1 MKLNGS
7 EIIMECLLE
16 QGVDTVFGY
25 PGGAVLNIYDALYKY
40 SDKIRHILT
49 AHEQGAAH
57 AADGYARAT
66 GKPSVVIATSGPGAT
81 NLVTGLA
88 TAYMDSV
95 PVIAITGNVATDLLG
110 RDSFQEIDITGIT
123 MPITKHNYIVK
134 DIEALADTIRSAF
147 KIATT
152 GRKGPVLIDIPKD
165 ISAKVCEYTY
175 KKAECTGNSR
185 HDSDI
190 DENKINKLA
199 EMILNSDRPMIYAG
213 GGVISSGAWDEL
225 RSLAETNSIPV
236 SQSIMGLSCF
246 PASSPL
252 NMGMIG
258 MHGSIASNKASVE
271 CDLMIVAG
279 ARFSDRVAGDRTHFA
294 PNAKLIHIDI
304 DEAEFNKN
312 VSCNMY
318 LKGDMKLILRKLNSA
333 IQALGI
339 SSPPRKNWLEKISEW
354 KELDKLTPIKMLQD
368 KDYVNPYLVIK
379 SLHDYCPDA
388 YVATDVGQHQMWTTQ
403 YFGFEK
409 PQHLIT
415 SGGLGTMGFGLG
427 AAIGAQVG
435 EPDSRVILVTSDGSF
450 HMNMN
455 ELTTVSSYNLPIVIV
470 LMNNQVLGMVR
481 QWQKAF
487 YGNRFSQTSP
497 NRHTNFEN
505 LAKAFGINYIKISK
519 NDEIEAA
526 VKSAFDMNA
535 PILIDCR
542 ISPDVNVLPM
552 IPPGKSAED
561 IMLEM

>member
-16 QGVDTVFGY
+16 QGIDTVFGY

-66 GKPSVVIATSGPGAT
+66 GRPSVVIATSGPGAN

-134 DIEALADTIRSAF
+134 DINLLADTIRSAF

-165 ISAKVCEYTY
+165 ISAQVCEYTY
-175 KKAECTGNSR
+175 KEPQTVADTYDGNCA
-185 HDSDI
+185 DD
-190 DENKINKLA
+190 NAINKLA
-199 EMILNSDRPMIYAG
+199 QMILKSNRPMIYAG
-213 GGVISSGAWDEL
+213 GGVISSGACGEL
-225 RSLAETNSIPV
+225 KMLAETNGIPV

-279 ARFSDRVAGDRTHFA
+279 ARFSDRVAGDRTRFA

-312 VSCNMY
+312 VSCDMY
-318 LKGDMKLILRKLNSA
+318 VKGDMKEVLRKLNSA
-333 IQALGI
+333 IQSANIKPI
-339 SSPPRKNWLEKISEW
+339 SHEDWLKQIAEW

-368 KDYVNPYLVIK
+368 KDYVNPYLVLK
-379 SLHDYCPDA
+379 SLHDNCPDA

-409 PQHLIT
+409 PRHLIT

-427 AAIGAQVG
+427 AAIGTQVSQPNG
-435 EPDSRVILVTSDGSF
+435 RVILVTSDGSF

-497 NRHTNFEN
+497 NRHTDFES
-505 LAKAFGINYIKISK
+505 LAKAFGINYIKIAK
-519 NDEIEAA
+519 NDDIDTA

-535 PILIDCR
+535 PVLLDCR

>member
-57 AADGYARAT
+57 AADGYARVT
-66 GKPSVVIATSGPGAT
+66 GRVGVVIATSGPGAT

-88 TAYMDSV
+88 TAYMDSS
-95 PVIAITGNVATDLLG
+95 PVVAITGNVSTDLLG

-134 DIEALADTIRSAF
+134 DINNLADTVRSAF

-165 ISAKVCEYTY
+165 ITAQLCEYIYKKPDKTAYDESKIDESAVNELAQMILSAK
-175 KKAECTGNSR
+175 
-185 HDSDI
+185 
-190 DENKINKLA
+190 
-199 EMILNSDRPMIYAG
+199 RPMIYAG
-213 GGVISSGAWDEL
+213 GGVIASGACDEL
-225 RSLAETNSIPV
+225 KELAETNSIPV

-258 MHGSIASNKASVE
+258 MHGSIASNRASVE
-271 CDLMIVAG
+271 CDLMIAAG
-279 ARFSDRVAGDRTHFA
+279 ARFSDRVAGDRSRFA
-294 PNAKLIHIDI
+294 PNAKLVHIDI

-312 VSCNMY
+312 VTCAMY
-318 LKGDMKLILRKLNSA
+318 LSGDMKIVLRKLNAAIKSA
-333 IQALGI
+333 KAE
-339 SSPPRKNWLEKISEW
+339 SVSREKWLKQIAEW

-379 SLHDYCPDA
+379 ALHDACPDA

-409 PQHLIT
+409 PRHLIT

-427 AAIGAQVG
+427 AAIGTQAG
-435 EPDSRVILVTSDGSF
+435 EPDGRVILVTSDGSF

-455 ELTTVSSYNLPIVIV
+455 ELTTVSSYRLPIVVV

-487 YGNRFSQTSP
+487 YGSRFSQTSP
-497 NRHTNFEN
+497 DRRTDFES
-505 LAKAFGINYIKISK
+505 LAKAFGIGYIKIDTNEK
-519 NDEIEAA
+519 IESA
-526 VKSAFDMNA
+526 VKSAFAMNS
-535 PILIDCR
+535 PVLLDCR
-542 ISPDVNVLPM
+542 ISPDVNVVPM

>member
-1 MKLNGS
+1 
-7 EIIMECLLE
+7 
-16 QGVDTVFGY
+16 
-25 PGGAVLNIYDALYKY
+25 
-40 SDKIRHILT
+40 
-49 AHEQGAAH
+49 
-57 AADGYARAT
+57 
-66 GKPSVVIATSGPGAT
+66 
-81 NLVTGLA
+81 
-88 TAYMDSV
+88 
-95 PVIAITGNVATDLLG
+95 
-110 RDSFQEIDITGIT
+110 

-134 DIEALADTIRSAF
+134 DINLLADTIRSAF

-165 ISAKVCEYTY
+165 ISAQVCEYTY
-175 KKAECTGNSR
+175 KEPQTVADTYDGNCA
-185 HDSDI
+185 DD
-190 DENKINKLA
+190 NAINKLA
-199 EMILNSDRPMIYAG
+199 QMILKSNRPMIYAG
-213 GGVISSGAWDEL
+213 GGVISSGACGEL
-225 RSLAETNSIPV
+225 KMLAETNGIPV

-279 ARFSDRVAGDRTHFA
+279 ARFSDRVAGDRTRFA

-312 VSCNMY
+312 VSCDMY
-318 LKGDMKLILRKLNSA
+318 VKGDMKEVLRKLNSA
-333 IQALGI
+333 IQSANIKPI
-339 SSPPRKNWLEKISEW
+339 SHEDWLKQIAEW

-368 KDYVNPYLVIK
+368 KDYVNPYLVLK
-379 SLHDYCPDA
+379 SLHDNCPDA

-409 PQHLIT
+409 PRHLIT

-427 AAIGAQVG
+427 AAIGTQVSQPNG
-435 EPDSRVILVTSDGSF
+435 RVILVTSDGSF

-497 NRHTNFEN
+497 NRHTDFES
-505 LAKAFGINYIKISK
+505 LAKAFGINYIKIAK
-519 NDEIEAA
+519 NDDIDTA

-535 PILIDCR
+535 PVLLDCR

>member
-16 QGVDTVFGY
+16 QGIDTVFGY

-66 GKPSVVIATSGPGAT
+66 GRPSVVIATSGPGAT

-134 DIEALADTIRSAF
+134 DINLLADTIRSAF

-165 ISAKVCEYTY
+165 ISAQVCEYTY
-175 KKAECTGNSR
+175 KEPQTVADTYDGNCA
-185 HDSDI
+185 DD
-190 DENKINKLA
+190 NAINKLA
-199 EMILNSDRPMIYAG
+199 QMILKSNRPMIYAG
-213 GGVISSGAWDEL
+213 GGVISSDACGEL
-225 RSLAETNSIPV
+225 KMLAETNGIPV

-279 ARFSDRVAGDRTHFA
+279 ARFSDRVAGDRTRFA

-312 VSCNMY
+312 VSCDMY
-318 LKGDMKLILRKLNSA
+318 VKGDMKEVLRKLNSA
-333 IQALGI
+333 IQSANIKPI
-339 SSPPRKNWLEKISEW
+339 SHEDWLKQIAEW

-368 KDYVNPYLVIK
+368 KDYVNPYLVLK
-379 SLHDYCPDA
+379 SLHDNCPDA

-409 PQHLIT
+409 PRHLIT

-427 AAIGAQVG
+427 AAIGTQVSQPNG
-435 EPDSRVILVTSDGSF
+435 RVILVTSDGSF

-497 NRHTNFEN
+497 NRHTDFES
-505 LAKAFGINYIKISK
+505 LAKAFGINYIKIAK
-519 NDEIEAA
+519 NDDIDTA

-535 PILIDCR
+535 PVLLDCR